1 MLNRLK
7 TGKRGQLLI
16 LCVYFYK
23 NLCIF
28 LFTITFLTFLNKN
41 VPKKPPQKAYI
52 KDNTSALYILKG
64 GRK

>member
-16 LCVYFYK
+16 LCVYFLK

-28 LFTITFLTFLNKN
+28 LFTITFLTFLNKK
-41 VPKKPPQKAYI
+41 VPKKTPLKAYI